1 MGSAAQK
8 DSEERRLKD
17 LRCNV
22 SDKSSERKTLKSR

>member
-22 SDKSSERKTLKSR
+22 SDKSR